1 MGTTEHFQRQHAD
14 LVQLSFDVVKDATPA
29 TMATDASDVRR
40 RLARFVGRLKLHAAM
55 ENDALY
61 PRLLQ
66 SEHAEIRD
74 KARAMLAEVGTIY
87 DEFFAFS
94 RRWLQA
100 GVIERDP
107 SAFGTELFRVM
118 KLLGRRMS
126 RETKELYPLVDAL
139 EG

>member
-1 MGTTEHFQRQHAD
+1 M
-14 LVQLSFDVVKDATPA
+14 SFDVVKDATPA
-29 TMATDASDVRR
+29 TMASDASEVRR

-61 PRLLQ
+61 PRLLA
-66 SEHAEIRD
+66 STHPEIRD
-74 KARAMLAEVGTIY
+74 KARSMLGEVGGIY
-87 DEFFAFS
+87 DEFFVFS

-107 SAFGTELFRVM
+107 STFGAELFRVM

-126 RETKELYPLVDAL
+126 RETKEL
-139 EG
+139 